1 MKFNKTLIAISLA
14 SALSACGSSS
24 SDPKDTTAPIIT
36 LSGNSS
42 ITIDLNAA

>member
-24 SDPKDTTAPIIT
+24 SDPKDTTAPLLLFQEIQALPLT
-36 LSGNSS
+36 
-42 ITIDLNAA
+42 